1 MQMKKTIR
9 NILVITALSPLLI
22 QCASQDEV
30 QRLQYQLHVV
40 NKKLAEMQ
48 NSTVGDI
55 QKRQAASSNQMDQL
69 QQEIAILKGQLEE
82 TNMQNRLLQEQ
93 NDALQSNMGNIAK
106 EEAQRREE
114 ALTRIAE
121 EQRAKEA
128 RISELNEKLKAQ
140 QESLQAIQDAR
151 VREAERRAEEARA
164 KADAAKAKALSVTSS
179 SAASNGI
186 MRITSDQ
193 NKRVVSSSN
202 SEITQ
207 PEQISQ
213 AKPAAPAIATQP
225 AVVSTPKPAVKPA
238 AAPQQAVAPESPPL
252 PETTTPAPSAGSAL
266 AEAEKLYQQ
275 KQYAK
280 AYDEFEQVA
289 MANPSSEDGIN
300 AGYMM
305 GECLYAQKEY
315 DKAILQYQ
323 KLISQNGNHP
333 KAAAATLKQGMA
345 FEQLADAETARM
357 IYKKIVNHYGS
368 SPEAKIAKEKL
379 GSL

>member
-1 MQMKKTIR
+1 MQMKKTLR
-9 NILVITALSPLLI
+9 NILVITAFSPLLI

-69 QQEIAILKGQLEE
+69 EQEISLLKGQLEE

-93 NDALQSNMGNIAK
+93 NDALQSNVGNIAK

-114 ALTRIAE
+114 ALSKIAE
-121 EQRAKEA
+121 EQRVKEE

-164 KADAAKAKALSVTSS
+164 KADAAKAKAASVTSS
-179 SAASNGI
+179 STTAGSVI
-186 MRITSDQ
+186 RIASDQ
-193 NKRVVSSSN
+193 NKRVVSGT
-202 SEITQ
+202 SEAAA
-207 PEQISQ
+207 PEQFSQ
-213 AKPAAPAIATQP
+213 PKPAAPAAPAQP
-225 AVVSTPKPAVKPA
+225 AVVTTAKPA
-238 AAPQQAVAPESPPL
+238 AKPAATPQAAAPESPPL
-252 PETTTPAPSAGSAL
+252 PETAAPAPAAGSAI
-266 AEAEKLYQQ
+266 ADAEKLYQQ

-280 AYDEFEQVA
+280 AYDGFEQVA
-289 MANPSSEDGIN
+289 MANPSTDDGVT

-345 FEQLADAETARM
+345 FEQLADTETAKM